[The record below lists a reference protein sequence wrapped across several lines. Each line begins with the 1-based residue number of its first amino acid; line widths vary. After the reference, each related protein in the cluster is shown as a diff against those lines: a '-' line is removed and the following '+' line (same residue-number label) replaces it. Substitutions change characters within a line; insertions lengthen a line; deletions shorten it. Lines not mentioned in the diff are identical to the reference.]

1 MMHSI
6 SKSIVFEVILVI
18 HMACHL
24 SMIISVE
31 NASLITVPFQHFL
44 YLTGLKLNG
53 LDVSEHVEPEEGH
66 HPDEANSEPGGDEHE
81 VHELKKV
88 SSRTHISWADIFKI
102 FSCVHKA
109 RFIVHTCTGSQNK
122 QSNRKVVTP
131 FC

>member
-6 SKSIVFEVILVI
+6 SGSIVFEAILVT

-24 SMIISVE
+24 SMIISIE
-31 NASLITVPFQHFL
+31 NASLITVLFQQFL
-44 YLTGLKLNG
+44 HLTGLKLNG
-53 LDVSEHVEPEEGH
+53 LDVSEHVQPEEGH

-81 VHELKKV
+81 VHELKEV

-102 FSCVHKA
+102 FSCVHKSL
-109 RFIVHTCTGSQNK
+109 FIVHTCTGSQNK

>member
-6 SKSIVFEVILVI
+6 SGLIVFEVILVT
-18 HMACHL
+18 HMARHL

-31 NASLITVPFQHFL
+31 NASLITVLFQQFL
-44 YLTGLKLNG
+44 HLTGLKLNG
-53 LDVSEHVEPEEGH
+53 LDVSEHVQPEEGH

-81 VHELKKV
+81 VHELKEV

-109 RFIVHTCTGSQNK
+109 RFMFIPAQEARI
-122 QSNRKVVTP
+122 SNPIGRL
-131 FC
+131 